1 MHRGLSAACCAIT
14 VAALQSVAPLQ
25 RTPVRRTTRLRA
37 AEPQYWDWQDNKI
50 RYTSEGPAD
59 GQPVLFLHGFGSS
72 LETYRDNAPA
82 LAQAGYRCHRL
93 DLLGLGLSTKASGA
107 YSIGRWREQAAAF
120 LEANANGKPSIMLG
134 NSIGSLISLDVA
146 AKRPELVK
154 GVILNNCAGGM
165 NSKFALT
172 DPAVPES
179 SQAASRVFF
188 GVLDFLLGIKPLARL
203 LFDKVRKR
211 ETVEAVLKQVYTNS
225 ERADAVIVDSTL
237 EPAEDPAALDVF
249 VEILC
254 GDPGPRPDECMDAIT
269 CPVHCLWGK
278 NDQITPLDG
287 TTGKLFRRLAAEGR
301 VSLTI
306 VDAGHVPHDDV
317 PDEANA
323 DYLQWLKS
331 I

>member
-1 MHRGLSAACCAIT
+1 MHSLLASCVA
-14 VAALQSVAPLQ
+14 VAALQRPA
-25 RTPVRRTTRLRA
+25 VRRTPTRLRA
-37 AEPQYWDWQDNKI
+37 AAAEPDYWDWQDNTI

-82 LAQAGYRCHRL
+82 LADAGYRCHRL

-120 LEANANGKPSIMLG
+120 LEANANGKPAIMVG
-134 NSIGSLISLDVA
+134 NSIGSLISLDLA

-254 GDPGPRPDECMDAIT
+254 GDPGPRPDECMDDIT

-287 TTGKLFRRLAAEGR
+287 ATGRLFRGLAAEGR

-323 DYLQWLKS
+323 YYLAWLKS

>member
-1 MHRGLSAACCAIT
+1 MHSSLWFATC
-14 VAALQSVAPLQ
+14 VAALQPPAARRPVAP
-25 RTPVRRTTRLRA
+25 PTRLHA
-37 AEPQYWDWQDNKI
+37 VAPESQWQWQDNTI
-50 RYTSEGPAD
+50 RYASEGPAD
-59 GQPVLFLHGFGSS
+59 GTPVLFLHGFGSS

-93 DLLGLGLSTKASGA
+93 DLLGLGLSEKAPGP
-107 YSIGRWREQAAAF
+107 YSIGRWRQQAAAF
-120 LEANANGKPSIMLG
+120 LEANAGGKPAVLVG

-154 GVILNNCAGGM
+154 GLILNNCAGGM
-165 NSKFALT
+165 NSKFAVT
-172 DPAVPES
+172 DPAVSEP
-179 SQAASRVFF
+179 SRAVGAVFF
-188 GVLDFLLGIKPLARL
+188 AVLDFLLGIKPLARS
-203 LFDKVRKR
+203 LFDSVRAR
-211 ETVEAVLKQVYTNS
+211 ENVEAVLRQVYTNS

-249 VEILC
+249 VEILS
-254 GDPGPRPDECMDAIT
+254 GDPGPRPDEVMDDVK
-269 CPVHCLWGK
+269 CPIHCLWGR

-287 TTGKLFRRLAAEGR
+287 TGGRYFQGLAAEGR
-301 VSLTI
+301 VSLTL

-323 DYLQWLKS
+323 DYLAWLKS